1 MNRPWLIVV
10 PIAVVLLTSDLVS
23 GFTSLHSGGPEYFA
37 VLTALGGAGFVLAGL
52 LAWRRPLGQAIG
64 QVLVLVGLLW
74 LLFGALWAAN
84 DPLLYTVGEGF
95 GSIPIASLLY
105 LVLVYPVGRP
115 TTPLERILA
124 YVLFPTAL
132 LANFLPVLFQGRF
145 GNDCPGC
152 SRNRFLISDQ
162 PTLHNGLTFLFTA
175 VGVVFFLGVV
185 VLTVRR
191 WRAATPAMRRVLNP
205 VYFTGGVAVAMIGV
219 GFVAGSA
226 SHLLADVLWGIAF
239 VGVVALPF
247 AFIAGLVRSRL
258 MLGLRQLL
266 DYADVPT
273 TAEAQVAVRR
283 ALGDPT
289 ARLGYWLESASAYV
303 CVDGDS
309 FPGWAPR
316 LGRMTTTIDAS
327 SGSRLGRV
335 LAVLAYLR
343 Q

>member
-1 MNRPWLIVV
+1 GCGWPYGGAKSGLPRSICDHGPDRRRPSELLGECARSARRPRVRGGGGGGGRGERDERGARTSTGRSLARCPAARTGRLCGLPAAHIPRGASGGHPRLQPRQLGLRSVGGGERRSRLRGQGRADGRLDHEVAAIVNRRWLIVV

-152 SRNRFLISDQ
+152 SRNRFL
-162 PTLHNGLTFLFTA
+162 
-175 VGVVFFLGVV
+175 
-185 VLTVRR
+185 
-191 WRAATPAMRRVLNP
+191 
-205 VYFTGGVAVAMIGV
+205 
-219 GFVAGSA
+219 
-226 SHLLADVLWGIAF
+226 
-239 VGVVALPF
+239 
-247 AFIAGLVRSRL
+247 
-258 MLGLRQLL
+258 
-266 DYADVPT
+266 
-273 TAEAQVAVRR
+273 
-283 ALGDPT
+283 
-289 ARLGYWLESASAYV
+289 
-303 CVDGDS
+303 
-309 FPGWAPR
+309 
-316 LGRMTTTIDAS
+316 
-327 SGSRLGRV
+327 
-335 LAVLAYLR
+335 
-343 Q
+343 